1 MSELTKVAENID
13 ELKDIFKDNFQQQID
28 SFSLDLLQESKK
40 SKSSMI
46 QRNTMNKATNL
57 SPRERMKFAEMSM
70 KLQEASQRASLQ
82 NMRTNEEKPKPVTT
96 TLPAVR
102 PTSVMARDT
111 INVDWTDVNQ
121 LPGSNIAFIKK
132 LGQQVFSSFESNF
145 QNEEFKKEMVT
156 VDKVLTVASHHDS
169 PLLNEHREM
178 NAIMHWLE
186 TVGEPIV
193 GHGDDMEVDFSNTI
207 EGYKAQVKCY
217 AVGNVMFKAVNDFMG
232 RYIYAWE
239 SNALARK
246 LENKYSTENDNKI
259 EERKK
264 IGRKP

>member
-1 MSELTKVAENID
+1 MSELTKVAENIE
-13 ELKDIFKDNFQQQID
+13 ELQDIFKDNFQQKID

-40 SKSSMI
+40 SKSSII
-46 QRNTMNKATNL
+46 QRNIINKAMSL
-57 SPRERMKFAEMSM
+57 SPREGREFAEMST

-82 NMRTNEEKPKPVTT
+82 NMRTNDEKPKPVTT

-121 LPGSNIAFIKK
+121 LPGSNISFIKK

-145 QNEEFKKEMVT
+145 QNEEYKKEMVN
-156 VDKVLTVASHHDS
+156 VNKVLTIASHHDS
-169 PLLNEHREM
+169 PLLNEHREI
-178 NAIMHWLE
+178 NAVMHWLE
-186 TVGEPIV
+186 SVGEPIV
-193 GHGDDMEVDFSNTI
+193 GHGEDMEVDFSDTI
-207 EGYKAQVKCY
+207 DGYKAQVKCY

-259 EERKK
+259 E
-264 IGRKP
+264 